1 MINNLWSKDYQSAKK
16 KFIDYIDIVRS
27 KDIEVQLDSLEI
39 NEYDADGNSLCI
51 DIAYIG
57 KIDAKKMY
65 ISTSGIHGV
74 EGFAGSAI
82 QLEILNNIKEIPDDI
97 AFIFVHI
104 LNPWGM
110 SWLRRENESNV
121 DLNRNFLYGNEQY
134 TGSHPHYSKLD
145 KLINTA
151 ILPKRYNSFNIQLFF
166 HSLIYG
172 KIKTKQAYAEG
183 QYDFPK
189 GLHFG
194 GHKLEK
200 GPNKFIDYLKSK
212 LKHVSNCMWIDL
224 HTGLGPSGEDALLV
238 DLNSKDKKYKE
249 LKYQNFGHRIASL
262 DPKEGVAYKI
272 RGGMQKG
279 IELRFPEINWTSI
292 TQEFGTING
301 ISVIS
306 SLRTES
312 SWVHYSKLKD
322 KDIINH
328 WCKKDLLNAF
338 RPFNKKWESKI
349 IYRGLKLFN
358 QTLNILKNQ
367 STT

>member
-1 MINNLWSKDYQSAKK
+1 M
-16 KFIDYIDIVRS
+16 
-27 KDIEVQLDSLEI
+27 
-39 NEYDADGNSLCI
+39 
-51 DIAYIG
+51 
-57 KIDAKKMY
+57 
-65 ISTSGIHGV
+65 
-74 EGFAGSAI
+74 
-82 QLEILNNIKEIPDDI
+82 
-97 AFIFVHI
+97 
-104 LNPWGM
+104 
-110 SWLRRENESNV
+110 
-121 DLNRNFLYGNEQY
+121 
-134 TGSHPHYSKLD
+134 
-145 KLINTA
+145 INTA
-151 ILPKRYNSFNIQLFF
+151 ILPKRYNWFNIQLFF